1 MEEAQEQPA
10 TQPGPQPRRWWTRLL
25 AESVFIVIAV
35 LVALAVDEWWEELEN
50 EELADRALSAIV
62 EEIRRNRAELE
73 PSSSTAPYDQQML
86 ALQQALDAY
95 GEGRTP
101 DGLGVTW
108 DVGVLSSAAWSTA
121 QVTRATQFLPIR
133 QVVDIAQLYE
143 LQAQYA
149 ARQDALVALI
159 SELDAHMA
167 EDPERALKILRGRFG
182 LALQLHGAMANGYAC
197 ALVEL
202 GVADDHETDDCNAP
216 R

>member
-1 MEEAQEQPA
+1 MQE
-10 TQPGPQPRRWWTRLL
+10 TQERPPEPTVPPQRRWWARLFT
-25 AESVFIVIAV
+25 ESVFIVIAV
-35 LVALAVDEWWEELEN
+35 LVALAVDEWWEEREN
-50 EELADRALSAIV
+50 EQLAERALHAIV

-73 PSSSTAPYDQQML
+73 PSEGTPPYAQQMQ
-86 ALQQALDAY
+86 ALQAALDAY
-95 GEGRTP
+95 DQGRSP

-108 DVGVLSSAAWSTA
+108 DVGVLSSAAWETA

-143 LQAQYA
+143 LQDQYA

-167 EDPERALKILRGRFG
+167 DDPETALKVLRGRFG
-182 LALQLHGAMANGYAC
+182 LAQQLHAAMTVGYAC

-202 GVADDHETDDCNAP
+202 GVAEPAEATACGAP